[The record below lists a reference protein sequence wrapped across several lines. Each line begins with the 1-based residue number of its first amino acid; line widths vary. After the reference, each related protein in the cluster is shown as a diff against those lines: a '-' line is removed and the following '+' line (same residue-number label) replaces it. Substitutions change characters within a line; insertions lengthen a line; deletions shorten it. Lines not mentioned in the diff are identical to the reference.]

1 MLETTLDAAVGDDA
15 VRFELAVANDG
26 DEPVDLAFRSGQ
38 RTAIRVHGAGTEA
51 EADAATDADADAAE
65 GAEAVWDSAEGR
77 MFTQALGVETVP
89 AGGSRHFTETWSE
102 PAPGDYRA
110 VGEVTCQ
117 EADLRAETTFSVSP

>member
-1 MLETTLDAAVGDDA
+1 MLEATLDVAVGDDA

-38 RTAIRVHGAGTEA
+38 RTAIRVHEVGA
-51 EADAATDADADAAE
+51 EADAAADADAAE
-65 GAEAVWDSAEGR
+65 DVETVWDSAEGR

-89 AGGSRHFTETWSE
+89 AGGTRRFTETWSD

>member
-1 MLETTLDAAVGDDA
+1 MLEATLDAAVGDDA

-38 RTAIRVHGAGTEA
+38 RTAIRVHEAGTEA
-51 EADAATDADADAAE
+51 DAAADADANAAE
-65 GAEAVWDSAEGR
+65 DAEAVWDSAEGR

-89 AGGSRHFTETWSE
+89 AGGTRRFTETWSD
-102 PAPGDYRA
+102 PPPGDYRA
-110 VGEVTCQ
+110 VGEVTSQ